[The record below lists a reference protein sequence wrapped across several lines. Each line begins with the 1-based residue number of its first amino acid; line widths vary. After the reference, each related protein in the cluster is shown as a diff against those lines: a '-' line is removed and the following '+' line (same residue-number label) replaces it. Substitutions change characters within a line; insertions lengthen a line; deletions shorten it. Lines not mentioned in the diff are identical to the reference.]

1 MDIVDLM
8 ISDQVVTIS
17 DLQSL
22 PVTVQKNPD
31 SLIEALGKSGKLTE
45 AQQSRYRAIAYD
57 YPVKSAAEM
66 GKITPHQIEGVTR
79 EFMLHYTACPIEL
92 GRGMVT
98 WVAADLPNKRLVSEI
113 VLRNRKNKHEFVWAP
128 AKAIEDAIERMSKRE
143 GHSLK
148 FLVENAYA
156 QINVGNDDAIIS
168 LTDEI
173 IRTAYKNG
181 ASDLHIEILNRKP
194 TVMARFDGELE
205 ELVALPIEVYERV
218 LGRLRHIA
226 GVRAENYKKPLYG
239 RMTFEVSSR
248 ERVDIRYTTQ
258 PISLE
263 GTAKIAMRF
272 MRPFEGRLEDF
283 GYSEKTFKQLDQVM
297 RFEEGCI
304 IFCGPTG
311 AGKSTAARMCIRRGQ
326 RPGQNV
332 ISYEKQIEERMDN
345 VIQTEEDL
353 SAGLNLESFMYAA
366 LGLDPDVLYIGEVRS
381 PEDTRRCIDA
391 GNLGHLVITTLHAN
405 DTFMCL
411 DRLLQRGVPPEQI
424 FSNVRG
430 IVAQRLVR
438 RLCPKCKVPVELK
451 GQFAGD
457 MKTLRPH
464 VVDFNEGDVIYK
476 QNHNGCE
483 HCHYRGYT
491 GRIALEEVLELWRK
505 EVTRNVWSGNRLRP
519 DWIDVIREQAV
530 QSGHMVDMLGNG
542 LRHVKSGITSIEELE
557 RFFSADLENIR
568 RD

>member
-8 ISDQVVTIS
+8 INDQIVTIS

-31 SLIEALGKSGKLTE
+31 ALIESLGKAGKLSET
-45 AQQSRYRAIAYD
+45 QQARYRAIAYD
-57 YPVKSAAEM
+57 YPIKSNEELA
-66 GKITPHQIEGVTR
+66 KITPHQLEGITR
-79 EFMLHYTACPIEL
+79 EFMLHFTACPIEL
-92 GRGMVT
+92 GRGEVL
-98 WVAADLPNKRLVSEI
+98 WAAADLPNKRLVSEI
-113 VLRNRKNKHEFVWAP
+113 VLRNRKNRHEFVWAP
-128 AKAIEDAIERMSKRE
+128 PKAIEDAIERMSKRE

-156 QINVGNDDAIIS
+156 QINTGNDDAIIG

-194 TVMARFDGELE
+194 TVMARFDNELE

-239 RMTFEVSSR
+239 RMTFEVSNR
-248 ERVDIRYTTQ
+248 EKLDIRYTTQ

-263 GTAKIAMRF
+263 GTAKIALRF
-272 MRPFEGRLEDF
+272 LRPFEGSMESF
-283 GYSEKTFKQLDQVM
+283 GYQEESLKKIDQLM
-297 RFEEGCI
+297 NFEEGCI
-304 IFCGPTG
+304 LFAGPTG
-311 AGKSTAARMCIRRGQ
+311 AGKSTAARLMIRRGQ
-326 RPGQNV
+326 KPGANV

-345 VIQTEEDL
+345 VIQTEEDVT
-353 SAGLNLESFMYAA
+353 AGLTLESFLYAA

-411 DRLLQRGVPPEQI
+411 DRLLQRGVPAEQI

-438 RLCPKCKVPVELK
+438 RLCPKCKIPIELDADYSAK
-451 GQFAGD
+451 LTA
-457 MKTLRPH
+457 LRPR
-464 VVDFNEGDVIYK
+464 VPFPVGSVIYK
-476 QNHNGCE
+476 QNHSGCE
-483 HCHYRGYT
+483 HCRYRGYR
-491 GRIALEEVLELWRK
+491 GRIAIEEILELWRR
-505 EVTRNVWSGNRLRP
+505 ETTRNVWTGTRLRP
-519 DWIDVIREQAV
+519 DWIDVVREQARDM
-530 QSGHMVDMLGNG
+530 GMNDMLSHG
-542 LRHVKSGITSIEELE
+542 LLQVKHGITDMEELG
-557 RFFSADLENIR
+557 RFFSADLESLL
-568 RD
+568 